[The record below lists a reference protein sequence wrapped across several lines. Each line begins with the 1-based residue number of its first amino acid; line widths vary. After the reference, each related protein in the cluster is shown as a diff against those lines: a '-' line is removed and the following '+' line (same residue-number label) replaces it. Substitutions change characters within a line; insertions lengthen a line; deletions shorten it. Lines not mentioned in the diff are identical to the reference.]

1 MPVVVDNPWAVQE
14 WDFPRAGTPAEQLR
28 FLVSYAVL
36 APSGHNTQPWRFRV
50 SGNELGLFRDPTRR
64 LPVADPVDRE
74 LLISCGAALFHL
86 RTAIRHFGYEDVVHT
101 FPDID
106 EPDLLAYVH
115 LGGRREASLEDHRLL
130 SGVKNRHTNR
140 HPFSRRPVSER
151 DLALIRQAGIEEGV
165 QVRFY
170 TEAEPKR
177 MVADLVAEG
186 DRVQGSDDRFRHELS
201 SWVHANSSDHRDGLP
216 GYVHGVGDLMSMAG
230 PLIVRTFD
238 WGGGQA
244 AKDRQLA
251 EGSPVLAVISSE
263 ADTPPDWLN
272 VGEALARMLLTATV
286 LGLSTSFLNQPV
298 EVPSLR
304 PRLADLVGHPCP
316 QLVLRIGYGP
326 QVRATPRRPVHEVL
340 SRTRTP

>member
-14 WDFPRAGTPAEQLR
+14 WDFPRTGTPAEQLR

-36 APSGHNTQPWRFRV
+36 APSGYNSQPWRFRV
-50 SGNELGLFRDPTRR
+50 SGNELGLYRDAKRS

-74 LLISCGAALFHL
+74 LLMSCGAALFHL

-115 LGGRREASLEDHRLL
+115 LGGRRETRMEDHRLF
-130 SGVKNRHTNR
+130 SGIKSRHTNR
-140 HPFSRRPVSER
+140 LSFSDRPVSER
-151 DLALIRQAGIEEGV
+151 DLALIERAAVEEGAL
-165 QVRFY
+165 VRVFSH
-170 TEAEPKR
+170 AEPKR
-177 MVADLVAEG
+177 TVADLIAEG
-186 DRVQGSDDRFRHELS
+186 DRLQGSDDHFRRELS
-201 SWVHANSSDHRDGLP
+201 SWVHSNNSDRRDGLP
-216 GYVHGVGDLMSMAG
+216 CYAHGMGDFMSLAG

-251 EGSPVLAVISSE
+251 EGSPVLVVISSE
-263 ADTPPDWLN
+263 ADTLPDWLMI
-272 VGEALARMLLTATV
+272 GEALARLLLTATV

-304 PRLADLVGHPCP
+304 LKLADVVGHPHP